1 MHVQCSYYNAMD
13 LIREGNGANQTICRQ
28 TNKTEKIAYIY
39 RCILVCIMHAKGV
52 PGLWVAHTHTHT
64 QRCLLLSD
72 FDNFRDALP
81 FAETAPRC

>member
-1 MHVQCSYYNAMD
+1 MQCAYYNAMD

-64 QRCLLLSD
+64 LSVAYC
-72 FDNFRDALP
+72 FLILTISVMRFHSRRRRRAV
-81 FAETAPRC
+81 E